1 MTSDDLA
8 SALGVALRTFERYR
22 KRGMPQL
29 ADGQAVDEWV
39 EVAQQWRDANRKKPG
54 PRAVRVSSDAAG
66 GDALE
71 RQRELRN
78 KLLELQLAERKGEL
92 HSTKECEAM
101 AVRRLGE
108 LRNAFAMLP
117 DQLAR
122 ALYQA
127 PTPDA
132 IKLRDEEHLRR
143 IFEVL
148 SRE

>member
-78 KLLELQLAERKGEL
+78 KLLELQLADRKGEL
-92 HSTKECEAM
+92 HSTKECVAM

-122 ALYQA
+122 AHYQA
-127 PTPDA
+127 PTPDG
-132 IKLRDEEHLRR
+132 IKVRVEEHLRR

>member
-1 MTSDDLA
+1 MTNDELA
-8 SALGVALRTFERYR
+8 QKLGVAVRTFERYK
-22 KRGMPQL
+22 KRGMPAP

-39 EVAQQWRDANRKKPG
+39 AAAQQWRTANRQKPG
-54 PRAVRVSSDAAG
+54 PRAKRSAEGVEG

-78 KLLELQLAERKGEL
+78 KLLELQLSEKRGEL
-92 HSTKECEAM
+92 HSTKVCESL
-101 AVRRLGE
+101 AVRRLQE
-108 LRNAFAMLP
+108 LRNALGMLP

-132 IKLRDEEHLRR
+132 IKVRVEESLRR
-143 IFEVL
+143 VLEVL
-148 SRE
+148 TRD

>member
-92 HSTKECEAM
+92 HSTKECEAL

-132 IKLRDEEHLRR
+132 IKVRVEEHLRR

>member
-1 MTSDDLA
+1 MTNDDLA
-8 SALGVALRTFERYR
+8 RALGVNTRTLERYR
-22 KRGMPQL
+22 KRGMPWP
-29 ADGQAVDEWV
+29 AAGQPLEEW
-39 EVAQQWRDANRKKPG
+39 AKIATAWRTANRRKPG
-54 PRAVRVSSDAAG
+54 PRARRPDADGLG

-71 RQRELRN
+71 QQRRLRN
-78 KLLELQLAERKGEL
+78 ELLELQLKEKRGEL
-92 HSTKECEAM
+92 HSTKECEAL
-101 AVRRLGE
+101 AVRRLQE

-127 PTPDA
+127 PSPDA
-132 IKLRDEEHLRR
+132 IKARVEEELRR

>member
-132 IKLRDEEHLRR
+132 IKVRVEEHLRR